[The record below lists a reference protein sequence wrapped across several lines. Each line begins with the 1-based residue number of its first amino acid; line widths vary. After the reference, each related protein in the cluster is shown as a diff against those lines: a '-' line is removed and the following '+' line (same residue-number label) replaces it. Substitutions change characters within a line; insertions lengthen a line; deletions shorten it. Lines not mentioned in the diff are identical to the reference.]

1 MPPDADVPTFP
12 AEVVEAIA
20 RHMNDDHAE
29 DNVRICRAL
38 GGRPDAE
45 SAVMTGVDGDGVDF
59 LVDGPDGEAQVRI
72 AWPER
77 VAGYQTRVWTGLA
90 RSPVLTF
97 PVTGST
103 SPRKVREWSYCWT
116 TRKPTG
122 IGPGGKGSSKRDA
135 A

>member
-20 RHMNDDHAE
+20 RHMNDDHAD

-45 SAVMTGVDGDGVDF
+45 SAVMTGVDGDGIDF
-59 LVDGPDGEAQVRI
+59 LVDGPDGEAPVRI

-77 VAGYQTRVWTGLA
+77 ITERPQVRAAVVALHDRA
-90 RSPVLTF
+90 CDVLG
-97 PVTGST
+97 V
-103 SPRKVREWSYCWT
+103 
-116 TRKPTG
+116 
-122 IGPGGKGSSKRDA
+122 GPPAGEH
-135 A
+135 